1 MQDKVLVVDDEK
13 SILDVLV
20 YALKREGYL
29 VDTAYDGKE
38 ALHKVNSFNP
48 NILILDLM
56 LPEISGYEVC
66 KKLEEKNIG
75 IIMLTAK
82 SDIVDKLL
90 GLELGADDYLTKPFD
105 MREVLARVRSLS
117 RRLNKNTNEKENVIN
132 IRNLTISPKERT
144 VTIDNC
150 PLELTSIE
158 FDLLY
163 LLLSNPNIVYSRD
176 QLLDL
181 VWRTEY
187 FGGTRTVDTHIQ
199 RIRKKLGIDY
209 QNLIQTVHGIGYR
222 GVNRFNEN
230 RN

>member
-13 SILDVLV
+13 NILDVLA

-29 VDTAYDGKE
+29 VDTAYNGKE
-38 ALHKVNSFNP
+38 ALHKVDSFNP

-56 LPEISGYEVC
+56 LPEINGYDVC
-66 KKLEEKNIG
+66 KKLEEQNIG

-105 MREVLARVRSLS
+105 IREVLARVKSLS
-117 RRLNKNTNEKENVIN
+117 RRLNKNTNEKENIITIKNLKIN
-132 IRNLTISPKERT
+132 LDERT
-144 VTIDNC
+144 VIIDDSF
-150 PLELTSIE
+150 LELTSIE

-181 VWRTEY
+181 VWKTEY

-199 RIRKKLGIDY
+199 RIRKKLGAQY
-209 QNLIQTVHGIGYR
+209 QGLVQTVHGTGYR
-222 GVNRFNEN
+222 GVNKLNEN

>member
-1 MQDKVLVVDDEK
+1 MQDKILIVDDEEN
-13 SILDVLV
+13 ILNVLA
-20 YALKREGYL
+20 YALKQEGYL
-29 VDTAYDGKE
+29 VDTAYNGKE
-38 ALHKVNSFNP
+38 ALLKVDSFNP

-56 LPEISGYEVC
+56 LPEINGYDVC
-66 KKLEEKNIG
+66 KKLEGKNIG

-105 MREVLARVRSLS
+105 IREVIARVKSLL
-117 RRLNKNTNEKENVIN
+117 RRLNKNTDEKENIIN
-132 IRNLTISPKERT
+132 IKNLTINLNERT
-144 VTIDNC
+144 VIIDSCN
-150 PLELTSIE
+150 LELTSKE

-163 LLLSNPNIVYSRD
+163 LLLSNPNMVYSRD

-181 VWRTEY
+181 VWKTEY

-199 RIRKKLGIDY
+199 RIRKKLGTDY
-209 QNLIQTVHGIGYR
+209 QNLIQTVHGTGYR

>member
-1 MQDKVLVVDDEK
+1 MQDKILIVDDEEN
-13 SILDVLV
+13 ILNVLA

-29 VDTAYDGKE
+29 VDTAYNGKE
-38 ALHKVNSFNP
+38 ALHKVDNFNP

-56 LPEISGYEVC
+56 LPEINGYDVC

-105 MREVLARVRSLS
+105 MREVIARVKSLS
-117 RRLNKNTNEKENVIN
+117 RRLNKNTGEKENIIN
-132 IRNLTISPKERT
+132 IKNLTINLNERT
-144 VTIDNC
+144 VIIDNC
-150 PLELTSIE
+150 NLELTSKE

-163 LLLSNPNIVYSRD
+163 LLLSNPNMVYSRD

-181 VWRTEY
+181 VWKTEY

-199 RIRKKLGIDY
+199 RIRKKLGTDY
-209 QNLIQTVHGIGYR
+209 QNLIQTVHGTGYR
-222 GVNRFNEN
+222 GVNKFNEN